1 MSNKEIEAWKAQI
14 VKGKNIFVA
23 GKVKTIYPV
32 VDRIVRQLL
41 EIDLIQYVRISQNDI
56 QASNEI
62 TIKGRTKT
70 PISTPGHPTAIGV
83 HLILEI
89 DYNAIQFF
97 EMTSAVKGYGERMVR
112 AILTSIPDD
121 WKVAIV
127 MDWSG
132 GFWEKM
138 AKKYDKIVIL

>member
-14 VKGKNIFVA
+14 AKGKNIFVA

-32 VDRIVRQLL
+32 VDRIVRRLL
-41 EIDLIQYVRISQNDI
+41 KIDLIQYVRISQNDI

>member
-1 MSNKEIEAWKAQI
+1 MSNKEIESWKAQI
-14 VKGKNIFVA
+14 AKGKNIFVA
-23 GKVKTIYPV
+23 GKVKTIHPV
-32 VDRIVRQLL
+32 VDKIVRHLL
-41 EIDLIQYVRISQNDI
+41 EIDLIQYVRVSQNDI

-62 TIKGRTKT
+62 VIKGHMKI

-83 HLILEI
+83 HVILEI

-112 AILTSIPDD
+112 AILTSIPED
-121 WKVAIV
+121 WEAAIV

>member
-14 VKGKNIFVA
+14 AKGKNIFVA

-32 VDRIVRQLL
+32 VDRIVRRLL

-121 WKVAIV
+121 WEAAIV

-132 GFWEKM
+132 GFWDRM